1 MMKKCTIHIYI
12 MAILAS
18 LLASCTSIVDEEA
31 IREQD
36 KTGISFTLSMNSV
49 DATSR
54 ALTENRVTQYE
65 NTIDQ
70 DKFRILAYTADG
82 KAHEVTIFYINKTS
96 ENVYQISGELNN
108 VSAIKKVVVL
118 ANCYSDYNLT
128 DELSSLLYTYST
140 PDMNPESPKAYIPM
154 WGEKTTDAFLKPGTS
169 TDLGL
174 IYLMRAMAKISV
186 KSTGAEDLNSVSWNN
201 ANDKGNFVPAPAN
214 VTGTGDNLLVTAP
227 TIPAGVTKIASLP
240 FYKLDNKEAFIYL
253 PEQKREDISKMIIK
267 LGGKD
272 YTLPFMDYR
281 EFEQGAS
288 CPVLRNTHYLFNVSV
303 KAAANL
309 DFKVEYKVVPWGT
322 EDIEIDFN

>member
-1 MMKKCTIHIYI
+1 MMKKCIIHIYI
-12 MAILAS
+12 MALLAS
-18 LLASCTSIVDEEA
+18 LLASCSSILDEETN
-31 IREQD
+31 RGQD
-36 KTGISFTLSMNSV
+36 KIGIIFTLSMNSV
-49 DATSR
+49 GATSR
-54 ALTENRVTQYE
+54 ALTADRVTQYE

-82 KAHEVTIFYINKTS
+82 KAHEVTIFSMSKISDSTY
-96 ENVYQISGELNN
+96 EISGELKG
-108 VSAIKKVVVL
+108 VYAINKVVVL
-118 ANCYSDYNLT
+118 ANCYSSYNLA
-128 DELSSLLYTYST
+128 DKLSLLLYTYSNS
-140 PDMNPESPKAYIPM
+140 DMNPESPKTYIPM
-154 WGEKTTDAFLKPGTS
+154 WGEKAINATLRPGTS
-169 TDLGL
+169 TDLGM

-186 KSTGAEDLNSVSWNN
+186 KSTGKEELNSVTLQNV
-201 ANDKGNFVPAPAN
+201 NDRGYFISTN
-214 VTGTGDNLLVTAP
+214 VIGTGEDLSVTSP
-227 TIPAGVTKIASLP
+227 TIPSGISKMKPLP

-253 PEQKREDISKMIIK
+253 PEQERRDRPKMIIK